1 METKKYNPP
10 GLALDLCLFTIVDK
24 QEENPKKIPEKEL
37 KFLALKRLKEP
48 YKGMY
53 TLAGCA
59 AVEGEKTAETLKKKL
74 KEKSGINT
82 DEIYMEIGGVFDD
95 PKRDKRGH
103 VVSITYLGLC
113 RADKIELK
121 GDAEWI
127 NVDYALEKFKDKMA
141 FDHYEILLKIYKL
154 FIERVWKDAII
165 LNTLPELFTQYQ
177 LQLSYAAVGLAKIN
191 GTDQNFR
198 RKIAAKEWIEKTDI
212 KEESV
217 ISRNKAF
224 YYKRIK

>member
-95 PKRDKRGH
+95 PKRDKFG
-103 VVSITYLGLC
+103 Y
-113 RADKIELK
+113 
-121 GDAEWI
+121 
-127 NVDYALEKFKDKMA
+127 YA
-141 FDHYEILLKIYKL
+141 
-154 FIERVWKDAII
+154 R
-165 LNTLPELFTQYQ
+165 NC
-177 LQLSYAAVGLAKIN
+177 GCAKRF
-191 GTDQNFR
+191 GGG
-198 RKIAAKEWIEKTDI
+198 
-212 KEESV
+212 
-217 ISRNKAF
+217 ISR
-224 YYKRIK
+224 KRACFSQQSF